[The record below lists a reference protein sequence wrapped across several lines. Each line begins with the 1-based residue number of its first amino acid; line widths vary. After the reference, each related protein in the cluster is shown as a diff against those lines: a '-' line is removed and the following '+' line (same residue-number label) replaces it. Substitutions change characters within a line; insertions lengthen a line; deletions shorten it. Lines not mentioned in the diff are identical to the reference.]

1 MWSTLT
7 PVIIYALIGGA
18 IGSLRSVAHA
28 KNKATPW
35 QSLFNLLSALALAAA
50 AAERFVKPDT
60 PLAGLFIGIT
70 AGATGGYALDALTA
84 LTPKAIA
91 SIVSGALEKIG
102 CKPIDADA
110 TSAPNQ
116 HNADVK

>member
-7 PVIIYALIGGA
+7 PVIIYALLGGA

-70 AGATGGYALDALTA
+70 AGATGGCVLDALSA
-84 LTPKAIA
+84 LAPKAVR
-91 SIVSGALEKIG
+91 SLVSMLLDKVGA
-102 CKPIDADA
+102 KPIDTQKDE
-110 TSAPNQ
+110 
-116 HNADVK
+116 DVK

>member
-1 MWSTLT
+1 MWSTIT
-7 PVIIYALIGGA
+7 PVIIYALLGGA

-60 PLAGLFIGIT
+60 PLAGLFIGVT
-70 AGATGGYALDALTA
+70 AGATGGYVLDALSA
-84 LTPKAIA
+84 LTPKAVR
-91 SIVSGALEKIG
+91 SLVSMLLEKVG
-102 CKPIDADA
+102 AKPIDTQKDE
-110 TSAPNQ
+110 
-116 HNADVK
+116 DVK

>member
-1 MWSTLT
+1 MWNTLT
-7 PVIIYALIGGA
+7 PVIIYALLGGA

-35 QSLFNLLSALALAAA
+35 QSLFNLLSALALSAA

-70 AGATGGYALDALTA
+70 AGATGGYVLDALSA
-84 LTPKAIA
+84 LTPKAVR
-91 SIVSGALEKIG
+91 SLVSMLLDKVGA
-102 CKPIDADA
+102 KPIDTQKDE
-110 TSAPNQ
+110 
-116 HNADVK
+116 DVK

>member
-7 PVIIYALIGGA
+7 PVIIYALLGGA

-60 PLAGLFIGIT
+60 PLAGLFIGVT
-70 AGATGGYALDALTA
+70 AGATGGYVLDALSA
-84 LTPKAIA
+84 LTPKVVR
-91 SIVSGALEKIG
+91 SLVSMLLDKVGA
-102 CKPIDADA
+102 KPIDTQKDE
-110 TSAPNQ
+110 
-116 HNADVK
+116 DVK

>member
-7 PVIIYALIGGA
+7 PVIICALLGGA

-70 AGATGGYALDALTA
+70 AGATGGYVLDALSA
-84 LTPKAIA
+84 LTPKAVR
-91 SIVSGALEKIG
+91 SLVSMLLEKVG
-102 CKPIDADA
+102 AKPIDTQKDE
-110 TSAPNQ
+110 
-116 HNADVK
+116 DVK

>member
-7 PVIIYALIGGA
+7 PVIIYALLGGA

-70 AGATGGYALDALTA
+70 AGATGGYVLDALSA
-84 LTPKAIA
+84 LTPKVVR
-91 SIVSGALEKIG
+91 SLVSMLLDKVGA
-102 CKPIDADA
+102 KPIDTQKDE
-110 TSAPNQ
+110 
-116 HNADVK
+116 DVK

>member
-7 PVIIYALIGGA
+7 PVIIYALLGGA

-35 QSLFNLLSALALAAA
+35 QSLFNLLSALALSAA

-70 AGATGGYALDALTA
+70 AGATGGYALDALSA
-84 LTPKAIA
+84 LTPKAVR
-91 SIVSGALEKIG
+91 SLVSMLLDKVGA
-102 CKPIDADA
+102 KPIDTQKDE
-110 TSAPNQ
+110 
-116 HNADVK
+116 DVK

>member
-7 PVIIYALIGGA
+7 PVIIYALLGGA

-35 QSLFNLLSALALAAA
+35 QSLFNLLSALAIAAA

-70 AGATGGYALDALTA
+70 AGATGGYVLDALSA
-84 LTPKAIA
+84 LTPKAVR
-91 SIVSGALEKIG
+91 SLVSMLLDKVGA
-102 CKPIDADA
+102 KPIDTQKDE
-110 TSAPNQ
+110 
-116 HNADVK
+116 DVK

>member
-7 PVIIYALIGGA
+7 PVIIYALLGGA

-35 QSLFNLLSALALAAA
+35 QSLFNLLSALALSAA

-70 AGATGGYALDALTA
+70 AGATGGYVLDTLSALA
-84 LTPKAIA
+84 PKAVR
-91 SIVSGALEKIG
+91 SLVSMLLDKVGA
-102 CKPIDADA
+102 KPIDTQKDE
-110 TSAPNQ
+110 
-116 HNADVK
+116 DVK

>member
-1 MWSTLT
+1 MWSTIT
-7 PVIIYALIGGA
+7 PVIIYALLGGA

-70 AGATGGYALDALTA
+70 AGATGGYVLDALSA
-84 LTPKAIA
+84 LTPKAVR
-91 SIVSGALEKIG
+91 SLVSMLLEKVG
-102 CKPIDADA
+102 AKPIDTQKDE
-110 TSAPNQ
+110 
-116 HNADVK
+116 DVK

>member
-7 PVIIYALIGGA
+7 PVIICALLGGA

-70 AGATGGYALDALTA
+70 AGATGGYVLDALSA
-84 LTPKAIA
+84 LTPKAVR
-91 SIVSGALEKIG
+91 SLVSMLLEKVG
-102 CKPIDADA
+102 AKPIDTQEDEDA
-110 TSAPNQ
+110 
-116 HNADVK
+116 K